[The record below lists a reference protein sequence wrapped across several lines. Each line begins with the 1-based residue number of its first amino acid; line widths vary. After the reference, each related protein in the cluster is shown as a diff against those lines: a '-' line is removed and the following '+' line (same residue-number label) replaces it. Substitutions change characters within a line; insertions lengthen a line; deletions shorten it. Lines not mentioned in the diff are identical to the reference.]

1 MNEGKANKSDTENM
15 LDAITTLNRQIQH
28 VVVILN
34 DALKLNLMKGE
45 ETRLAM
51 EDRAINLIK

>member
-45 ETRLAM
+45 
-51 EDRAINLIK
+51 